1 MELEMLKR
9 VEKLRVYA
17 PSKMGYRVGRWVE
30 KLYETAP
37 VWFMVVAAVGWW
49 GWVLFVRKD

>member
-1 MELEMLKR
+1 MKRAMLR
-9 VEKLRVYA
+9 RIDKLRVYA
-17 PSKMGYRVGRWVE
+17 PSAMSCRVGRWVD